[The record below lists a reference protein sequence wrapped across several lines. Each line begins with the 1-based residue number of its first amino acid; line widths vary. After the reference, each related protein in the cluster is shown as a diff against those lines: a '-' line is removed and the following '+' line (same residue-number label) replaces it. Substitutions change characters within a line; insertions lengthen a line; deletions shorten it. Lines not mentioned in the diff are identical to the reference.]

1 MNLEVNELITQI
13 SKEKNIPQG
22 IVEETIK
29 SAFAAAAKKYLEL
42 DKYVEV
48 KINRVTSD
56 ISMQL
61 VVNVVDNYT
70 EGNEEKEML
79 LDEAREIEPEIEVG
93 DQITRDITQDEFG
106 RNIILTIK
114 QMVVQRIRELERRKI
129 FEDYKDR
136 VGDLITGSIQQ
147 VDRGIILVNLGRTEA
162 IIPQNEQIRGEKYR
176 QGDTVRA
183 YILDVDDSSTGA
195 QVILSRT
202 HPQFLVKLF
211 ELEVPEIYDKIVE
224 IKGVARD
231 PGKRAKIAVY
241 SRDDRIDPVGSCVG
255 MKGNRVQAI
264 VRELSGERIDIVHW
278 NENFD
283 IYVKRSFHPSEVK
296 KIYFVGENKIVSIV
310 EQEDLAQAIGKS
322 GQNIRLVSKLLKK
335 QIDVFG
341 SEDFARMSEEE
352 REQALTKGIQE
363 GEGEVTVAEADVSAD
378 ALEKSAPKRSRKSS
392 N

>member
-22 IVEETIK
+22 VVEETIK

-42 DKYVEV
+42 DKFVDV
-48 KINRVTSD
+48 KINRVTSE

-61 VVNVVDNYT
+61 VVNVVENYT

-106 RNIILTIK
+106 RTIILTIK
-114 QMVVQRIRELERRKI
+114 QSVVQRIRELERRKI

-183 YILDVDDSSTGA
+183 YVLDVDDSSTGA

-296 KIYFVGENKIVSIV
+296 KIYFVGDNKIVAIV

-363 GEGEVTVAEADVSAD
+363 GEGEVTVAEADISAD
-378 ALEKSAPKRSRKSS
+378 ESINNAQKRSRKS
-392 N
+392 

>member
-29 SAFAAAAKKYLEL
+29 AAFAAAAKKYLEL
-42 DKYVEV
+42 DKFVDV

-61 VVNVVDNYT
+61 VVNVVENYT

-283 IYVKRSFHPSEVK
+283 VYVKRSFHPSEVK
-296 KIYFVGENKIVSIV
+296 KIFFVGENKIVSIV
-310 EQEDLAQAIGKS
+310 EQEDLAQAIGKN

-341 SEDFARMSEEE
+341 SDDFARMSEEE

-363 GEGEVTVAEADVSAD
+363 GEGEVTVAEADISAD
-378 ALEKSAPKRSRKSS
+378 PLSASPKRSRKGA